1 MCDRNDPERPIT
13 NREFEIFLQ
22 RLENMLSAGAAPSRL
37 LSVSEACARLSISRG
52 TLYTLFKRQELRP
65 CHVGRST
72 KVSESDVEDYIRN
85 RKRT

>member
-1 MCDRNDPERPIT
+1 MSTRGDLDRPMTKYEADL
-13 NREFEIFLQ
+13 FLQ
-22 RLENMLSAGAAPSRL
+22 KLEHLLSVGAAPSRL
-37 LSVSEACARLSISRG
+37 LSVTETCERLSISRG

-85 RKRT
+85 RKKT